1 MRIIDFHTH
10 AFPDALAEQTVPKL
24 CAFAGVKA
32 VLDGKVY
39 SLMAEMDRLGIEAA
53 VILTIA
59 TKVSQFDSILSWC
72 RSVASKRLYPFAS
85 VHPHDPGVV
94 EKIDRVHEA
103 GLKGIKLHPYYQG
116 FVFND
121 PGMFALY
128 RRVEERGL
136 ILLAHTGFDLGYRH
150 DRVADPPKIL
160 EVAQAF
166 PRLKLVT
173 SHLGGWQDWESV
185 EQHLL
190 GKPIYMEISYS
201 FPFIGVERA
210 RRFLHAHPSEYILF
224 GSDSPW
230 GSQEDTLRTLEEL
243 KLGEELN
250 RRIRYRNA
258 ARLLGIS

>member
-1 MRIIDFHTH
+1 M
-10 AFPDALAEQTVPKL
+10 
-24 CAFAGVKA
+24 
-32 VLDGKVY
+32 
-39 SLMAEMDRLGIEAA
+39 
-53 VILTIA
+53 
-59 TKVSQFDSILSWC
+59 
-72 RSVASKRLYPFAS
+72 
-85 VHPHDPGVV
+85 
-94 EKIDRVHEA
+94 
-103 GLKGIKLHPYYQG
+103 
-116 FVFND
+116 
-121 PGMFALY
+121 
-128 RRVEERGL
+128 
-136 ILLAHTGFDLGYRH
+136 
-150 DRVADPPKIL
+150 
-160 EVAQAF
+160 AQAF

-230 GSQEDTLRTLEEL
+230 GSQEDTLRVLGEL